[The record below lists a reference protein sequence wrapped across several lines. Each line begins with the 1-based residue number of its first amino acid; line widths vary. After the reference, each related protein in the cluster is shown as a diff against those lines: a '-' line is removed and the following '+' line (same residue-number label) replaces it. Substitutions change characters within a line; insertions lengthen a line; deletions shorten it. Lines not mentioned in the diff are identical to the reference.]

1 MDDWEMQALAAYV
14 ADYIMEEQAR
24 GNVEIDRYMVR
35 DAMDAYFGGASD
47 DPRDYIAQ
55 PTVVHKL

>member
-24 GNVEIDRYMVR
+24 GNVEIDKYMVR
-35 DAMDAYFGGASD
+35 DAFDAYFDYWPHLCRHYPQAFGG
-47 DPRDYIAQ
+47 
-55 PTVVHKL
+55 